1 MSFLTVGANKI
12 TTLYRWK
19 AFAPGTTSD
28 RLKETAMP
36 VVNAE
41 SSLDRTRLE
50 FDHHVGRWINQD
62 CNFEFADPV
71 GGAK

>member
-41 SSLDRTRLE
+41 SSLARTRFE
-50 FDHHVGRWINQD
+50 FDHHVGRRINRD
-62 CNFEFADPV
+62 CNFEFANPAA
-71 GGAK
+71 GAK

>member
-1 MSFLTVGANKI
+1 
-12 TTLYRWK
+12 
-19 AFAPGTTSD
+19 
-28 RLKETAMP
+28 MP

-41 SSLDRTRLE
+41 SSLDRTRFE

-62 CNFEFADPV
+62 CNFKFADPV